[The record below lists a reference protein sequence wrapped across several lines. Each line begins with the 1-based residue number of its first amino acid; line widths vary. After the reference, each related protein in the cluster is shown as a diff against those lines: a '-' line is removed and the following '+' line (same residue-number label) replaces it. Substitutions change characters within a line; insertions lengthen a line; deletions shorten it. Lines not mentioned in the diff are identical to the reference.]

1 MPADILTLRQLNRAT
16 LARQMLLAREKT
28 TALAAIERLV
38 AMQAQWPRPPF
49 VGLWSR
55 VAGFERADLTSL
67 FTRKKAVR
75 ATSLRGTIHVSSAKD
90 YLGFRPVV
98 QPALEAGLQAILKDR
113 LDGMDMDA
121 VTTRARTMLATRPQ
135 TFAELREQFLKAD
148 PKSDERAMGYS
159 VRMLLP
165 LVQVPDDGEPWAYSS
180 QSSFALAD
188 KWLGKKVTTT
198 HATPDPLI
206 LRYLAAYGP
215 ATAADFQAWSGVSRE
230 AARTAFE
237 RLRPKLRTFRDE
249 GGKELFDLPDAP
261 RPSADVPAPVRFI
274 PEFDNLIAARAD
286 GRIVARHHRPRIF
299 LSALRIAATVLV
311 DGVAVATWKLDSTKK
326 AATIT
331 IDPFGKLSAKARK
344 DIQSEAED
352 LVRFAE
358 PDAKAHQ
365 VTFTSER

>member
-1 MPADILTLRQLNRAT
+1 MPADILSLRQLNRAT

-67 FTRKKAVR
+67 VAQKKAVR

-98 QPALEAGLQAILKDR
+98 QPVLEAGLLAILKGR

-121 VTTRARTMLATRPQ
+121 LTTRARALLARRPQ

-159 VRMLLP
+159 VRMMLP
-165 LVQVPDDGEPWAYSS
+165 LVQVPEDGEPWAYSS

-188 KWLGKKVTTT
+188 QWLGRKITTT

-230 AARTAFE
+230 ATRTAFE
-237 RLRPKLRTFRDE
+237 RLRPNLRAFRDE
-249 GGKELFDLPDAP
+249 GRKELFDLPDAP
-261 RPSADVPAPVRFI
+261 RPPADVPAPVRFI
-274 PEFDNLIAARAD
+274 PEYDNVIAARAD
-286 GRIVARHHRPRIF
+286 GRIVARDHRPRVF

-311 DGVAVATWKLDSTKK
+311 DGAAAATWKLDSTKK

-331 IDPFGKLSAKARK
+331 IDPFGKLSPKVRK
-344 DIQSEAED
+344 EIESEAND
-352 LVRFAE
+352 LARFAE
-358 PDAKAHQ
+358 PEAKSHLVA
-365 VTFTSER
+365 FSS

>member
-28 TALAAIERLV
+28 TALAGIERLV

-67 FTRKKAVR
+67 VAQKKVVR

-90 YLGFRPVV
+90 YLGFRPVL
-98 QPALEAGLQAILKDR
+98 QPVLEAGLQAILKDR

-121 VTTRARTMLATRPQ
+121 LTTRARAMLVKRPH

-148 PKSDERAMGYS
+148 PKADERAMGYS

-165 LVQVPDDGEPWAYSS
+165 LVQVPEDGEPWAYAS

-188 KWLGKKVTTT
+188 QWLGRKITTT

-215 ATAADFQAWSGVSRE
+215 AAAADFQAWSGVSRE
-230 AARTAFE
+230 ATRTAFE

-249 GGKELFDLPDAP
+249 GRKELFDLPDAP

-274 PEFDNLIAARAD
+274 PEYDNLIAARAD
-286 GRIVARHHRPRIF
+286 GRIVARDHRPRIF

-311 DGVAVATWKLDSTKK
+311 DGAAAATWKLDSTKK

-331 IDPFGKLSAKARK
+331 IDPFGKLPAKVRK
-344 DIQSEAED
+344 EIESEAD
-352 LVRFAE
+352 RSRALRRA
-358 PDAKAHQ
+358 
-365 VTFTSER
+365 

>member
-1 MPADILTLRQLNRAT
+1 
-16 LARQMLLAREKT
+16 
-28 TALAAIERLV
+28 
-38 AMQAQWPRPPF
+38 
-49 VGLWSR
+49 
-55 VAGFERADLTSL
+55 
-67 FTRKKAVR
+67 
-75 ATSLRGTIHVSSAKD
+75 
-90 YLGFRPVV
+90 VV
-98 QPALEAGLQAILKDR
+98 QPALEAGLQAILKGR

-165 LVQVPDDGEPWAYSS
+165 LVQVPEDGEPWAYSS
-180 QSSFALAD
+180 QAAFTLAD
-188 KWLGKKVTTT
+188 TWLGKKITTT

-230 AARTAFE
+230 ATRTAFE

-249 GGKELFDLPDAP
+249 GGNKELFDLPDTP

-274 PEFDNLIAARAD
+274 PEYDNLIAARAD
-286 GRIVARHHRPRIF
+286 GRIVARDHRPRIF

-311 DGVAVATWKLDSTKK
+311 DGVAVATWKLDSARK

-331 IDPFGKLSAKARK
+331 IDSFAKLSPKVRK
-344 DIQSEAED
+344 EVESEAED

-365 VTFTSER
+365 VAFTSER

>member
-1 MPADILTLRQLNRAT
+1 MPADVLTLRQLNRAT

-55 VAGFERADLTSL
+55 VARFERADLTSL
-67 FTRKKAVR
+67 FARKKAVR

-98 QPALEAGLQAILKDR
+98 QPVLEAGLQAILKGR

-121 VTTRARTMLATRPQ
+121 LTATARAMLAKRPQ
-135 TFAELREQFLKAD
+135 TFAELREQFLKAE

-165 LVQVPDDGEPWAYSS
+165 LVQVPEDGEPWAYSS

-188 KWLGKKVTTT
+188 QWLGRKITMT
-198 HATPDPLI
+198 HAAPDPLI

-215 ATAADFQAWSGVSRE
+215 AGAADFQAWSGVSRE
-230 AARTAFE
+230 ATRAAFE

-249 GGKELFDLPDAP
+249 GSKELYDLPDAP

-274 PEFDNLIAARAD
+274 PEYDNLIAARAD
-286 GRIVARHHRPRIF
+286 GRVVARDHRPRIF

-311 DGVAVATWKLDSTKK
+311 DGVAAATWKLDRTKN

-331 IDPFGKLSAKARK
+331 IDPFGKLPAKARRE
-344 DIQSEAED
+344 IESEADD

-358 PDAKAHQ
+358 PDAKSHQ
-365 VTFTSER
+365 VAFSS